1 MVDED
6 KDIKEE
12 KKGLST
18 EVVIGFGITL
28 ILIVMFFIFFIGTG
42 TKDPKEK
49 IKEMGYNLQ
58 NVVRFGEGKFNQKST
73 QWDYSLKP
81 NEFFKKYMDEYM
93 NYSHMIERNLEYNDQ
108 DTVFYI
114 YFVDDSYMVLR
125 KNECME
131 FHYDANGSDRPNV
144 KGQDQ
149 YIFYLCPQEYAT
161 KNNFINNPNIGR

>member
-1 MVDED
+1 MTED
-6 KDIKEE
+6 KKN
-12 KKGLST
+12 GLST
-18 EVVIGFGITL
+18 EVIIGFGITL

-58 NVVRFGEGKFNQKST
+58 SVVKFGEGKFNQKST

-81 NEFFKKYMDEYM
+81 NEFFKKYIDEFM
-93 NYSHMIERNLEYNDQ
+93 NYSHMIERNLEYDDH
-108 DTVFYI
+108 DTVTYI
-114 YFVDDSYMVLR
+114 YFVDDSYMILR

-149 YIFYLCPQEYAT
+149 YTFYLCPAEYAT
-161 KNNFINNPNIGR
+161 KNNFINNPNIRG

>member
-49 IKEMGYNLQ
+49 IK
-58 NVVRFGEGKFNQKST
+58 
-73 QWDYSLKP
+73 DYYEIS
-81 NEFFKKYMDEYM
+81 EE
-93 NYSHMIERNLEYNDQ
+93 EYNMRG
-108 DTVFYI
+108 I
-114 YFVDDSYMVLR
+114 KSM
-125 KNECME
+125 M
-131 FHYDANGSDRPNV
+131 
-144 KGQDQ
+144 
-149 YIFYLCPQEYAT
+149 
-161 KNNFINNPNIGR
+161 